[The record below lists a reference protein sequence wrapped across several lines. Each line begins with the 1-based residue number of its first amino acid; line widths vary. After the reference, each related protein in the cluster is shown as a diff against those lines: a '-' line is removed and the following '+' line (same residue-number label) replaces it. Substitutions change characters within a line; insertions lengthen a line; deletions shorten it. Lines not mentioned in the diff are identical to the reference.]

1 MFNDIELE
9 YNGKVRTIK
18 ANEIMPLI
26 GKVEHIIPLSEL
38 LSGGAPPMATISMA
52 YGAMLRYAG
61 FAVSDAAVYADM
73 FSGSKAAQAATEAAT
88 NLMVLMIPPSVLNQ
102 KPSDED
108 DGTKKKDIEA
118 SSESA
123 IS

>member
-9 YNGKVRTIK
+9 YNGKVKTIK

-38 LSGGAPPMATISMA
+38 LGGGAPPMATISMA

-61 FAVSDAAVYADM
+61 FAVTDAAVYADM
-73 FSGSKAAQAATEAAT
+73 FNGSKAAQTAAEAAT
-88 NLMVLMIPPSVLNQ
+88 NLMVLMIPPGVLNQ
-102 KPSDED
+102 KPSEDED
-108 DGTKKKDIEA
+108 SAKKKDEA
-118 SSESA
+118 LSESA
-123 IS
+123 TS